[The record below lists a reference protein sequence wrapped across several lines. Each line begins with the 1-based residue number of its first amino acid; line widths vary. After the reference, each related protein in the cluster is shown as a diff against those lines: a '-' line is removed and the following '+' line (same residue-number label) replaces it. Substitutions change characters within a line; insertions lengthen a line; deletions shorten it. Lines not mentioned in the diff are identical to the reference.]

1 MDNKDLIEK
10 FIEGSLSEKESSAL
24 FEELN
29 HNSELTDEL
38 QKSLYM
44 DELLDQSFNEE
55 KSEDVFI
62 SELTEKLKE
71 ENRHIKQRTGKFNRL
86 NTNKIRRVPPKKR
99 NKPSSL
105 ILIFSAVAAC
115 FAVGLTILILSK
127 SSTDSP
133 RAPGQQISSN
143 LYIQDIKGSVSVNR
157 DGKMVELSDGDFI
170 IKGDLLVTDS
180 ASKGSLYFIS
190 EKTKIIIN
198 PDSEFHIESD
208 ISRSEQNKVFN
219 VRKGRVYFDVAHQKD
234 GYNFK
239 IKSGKADSR
248 IIGTRLEVK
257 NLSDSTTVKV
267 FEGLVRVKSK
277 LSGDIVDVPGNHYVN
292 IMDFNFPDICSING
306 NTPRILG
313 FTLIDATPDKIVEG
327 YEILK
332 DGIILDKT
340 EIPQFISI
348 RINASNNL
356 NVDGVRNTLK
366 DSEGNE
372 ITFMKG
378 AKYERILPYTL
389 TGDSVPG
396 DYNNWEP
403 KPGEYTLESTVYNS
417 KKVKTDSKTLTFIIR

>member
-44 DELLDQSFNEE
+44 DELLEQSFNEE
-55 KSEDVFI
+55 KSDEVFI
-62 SELTEKLKE
+62 AELTEKLKE
-71 ENRHIKQRTGKFNRL
+71 ENRQGKQRSGKFNKL
-86 NTNKIRRVPPKKR
+86 NTNKVRRVKPVNRKK
-99 NKPSSL
+99 SSSP
-105 ILIFSAVAAC
+105 ILIFSAIAAC
-115 FAVGLTILILSK
+115 MAVGLTILILSK
-127 SSTDSP
+127 SSKNDRRTQGP
-133 RAPGQQISSN
+133 QISSN
-143 LYIQDIKGSVSVNR
+143 LYIQDIKGSVSINR
-157 DGKMVELSDGDFI
+157 DGKMIELSDGDFI
-170 IKGDLLVTDS
+170 LKGDLLVTDS
-180 ASKGSLYFIS
+180 AGKGSLYFIS

-208 ISRSEQNKVFN
+208 ISKSEQNKVFN
-219 VRKGRVYFDVAHQKD
+219 VQKGRVYFDVAHQKD

-267 FEGLVRVKSK
+267 FEGLVRVKNK

-292 IMDFNFPDICSING
+292 IMDSNFPDIRSING

-313 FTLIDATPDKIVEG
+313 FTLIDATSDKNVEG

-340 EIPQFISI
+340 EIPPFISI
-348 RINASNNL
+348 RINASNNQ

-378 AKYERILPYTL
+378 AKYEKILPYTL
-389 TGDSVPG
+389 TGDSIPG
-396 DYNNWEP
+396 DYNKWEP
-403 KPGEYTLESTVYNS
+403 KPGEYTLESTVHNS
-417 KKVKTDSKTLTFIIR
+417 NKVKTDSKTLTFIIR